1 MEIETYN
8 KQVEEIKRIMRV
20 YREAEQMLDKYRR
33 LESKLQEVQIYDSL
47 VEVSERIHV
56 QLVGMIMAA
65 NLDEM
70 QEDKLF
76 NRLTEITHYPFD

>member
-8 KQVEEIKRIMRV
+8 KQVEEIKTIMRV

-33 LESKLQEVQIYDSL
+33 LESKLQGVQIYDSL
-47 VEVSERIHV
+47 VEVSERIHG
-56 QLVGMIMAA
+56 QLVGMIMGA

-76 NRLTEITHYPFD
+76 NRLAEITHHPFD

>member
-8 KQVEEIKRIMRV
+8 KQVEEIKTIMRV

-33 LESKLQEVQIYDSL
+33 LESKLQGVQIYDSL
-47 VEVSERIHV
+47 VEVSERIHG
-56 QLVGMIMAA
+56 QLVGMIMGA

-76 NRLTEITHYPFD
+76 NRITEITQYPFD